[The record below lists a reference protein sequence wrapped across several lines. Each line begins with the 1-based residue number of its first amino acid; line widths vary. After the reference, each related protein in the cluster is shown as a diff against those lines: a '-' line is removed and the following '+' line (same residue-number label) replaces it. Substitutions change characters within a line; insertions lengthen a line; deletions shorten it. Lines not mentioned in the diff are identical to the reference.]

1 MYSDIFPTELGTG
14 HMGRD
19 NSLQF
24 VILNTFFQNMN
35 QQTIMNPVKTL
46 KHIEQIQIWKGD
58 RDK

>member
-46 KHIEQIQIWKGD
+46 KHIEQI
-58 RDK
+58 